1 MSSAPEMGQG
11 IETLS
16 RAAGMVEHARRDFEC
31 YNRELVQHIESARTS
46 WIGQGARAFEA
57 LGHAWSERQRTIT
70 DALDGFEAA
79 LLSIEKDN
87 VGTDDAQSSAFA
99 RSHQRLG

>member
-1 MSSAPEMGQG
+1 
-11 IETLS
+11 
-16 RAAGMVEHARRDFEC
+16 MVAHARGDFEC
-31 YNRELVQHIESARTS
+31 YNRELVQHIDSARALWT
-46 WIGQGARAFEA
+46 GQGATAFEA

-79 LLSIEKDN
+79 LLSIERDN

-99 RSHQRLG
+99 RNHKRLG